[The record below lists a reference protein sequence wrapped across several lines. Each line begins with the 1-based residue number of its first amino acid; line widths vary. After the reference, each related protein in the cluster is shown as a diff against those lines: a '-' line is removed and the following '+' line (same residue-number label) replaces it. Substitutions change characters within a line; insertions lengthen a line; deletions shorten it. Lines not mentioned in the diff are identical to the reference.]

1 MSDLAVVIPEP
12 ETLDLASVPALAGAI
27 IAEAAEVEDIPT
39 LEEMRARTAAITAYL
54 GRKNKDAAKAM
65 NAADL
70 ALKIRIGELLGPAEH
85 GGDRKSDQVP
95 RGGLDPSPG
104 ISRRQVHKFRKM
116 AEHKDVPEVA
126 EAIENGESQNEVMRR
141 IEAAIANNPLPAD
154 PSSNSRAA
162 VEARVTKARKM
173 ASEGYTS
180 HQISEAIGVKHFSH
194 FKSKHGIDVPADAVV
209 GPRTKVDANRVI
221 QESASTLEGVA
232 MGLDLIDAE
241 QIDRDS
247 LDALCASMYESIR
260 QITKF
265 YKRMKEVSDNA

>member
-27 IAEAAEVEDIPT
+27 IAEASEVQDIPT

-54 GRKNKDAAKAM
+54 SRKNKDAAKAM

-70 ALKIRIGELLGPAEH
+70 ALKVRIGELLGPADH
-85 GGDRKSDQVP
+85 QGQRTDLSPAGDK
-95 RGGLDPSPG
+95 SPG
-104 ISRRQVHKFRKM
+104 ISRRQVFKFRQM
-116 AEHKDVPEVA
+116 AEYKDVPEVA
-126 EAIENGESQNEVMRR
+126 EAIENGESQNEVLRR
-141 IEAAIANNPLPAD
+141 IDAAKAKHPMPVD
-154 PSSNSRAA
+154 PSSKTRAA
-162 VEARVTKARKM
+162 VEARIAKARKM
-173 ASEGYTS
+173 AAEGYTS
-180 HQISEAIGVKHFSH
+180 HQISDAIGVKNFSH
-194 FKSKHGIDVPADAVV
+194 FKATHGIEVPADAVV

-241 QIDRDS
+241 QIDPDS
-247 LDALCASMYESIR
+247 LEGLCASMYESIR